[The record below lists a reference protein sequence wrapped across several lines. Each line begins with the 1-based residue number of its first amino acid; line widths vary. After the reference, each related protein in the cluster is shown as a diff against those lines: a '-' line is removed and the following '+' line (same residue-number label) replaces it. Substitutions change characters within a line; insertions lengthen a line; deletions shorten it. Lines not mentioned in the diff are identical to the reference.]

1 MEKEKL
7 EVKVTQIF
15 NKLNIQYEPIEYEDD
30 DLNYY
35 IKVDGAKIIKGMGML
50 DVLLY
55 FSTEIPKCSLM
66 IGNIYKFEE
75 GIKDRALEIANNINS
90 KLNSGRV
97 IVHRESMQLIFLD
110 SEEEDSFEKIDDKLV
125 TSLIDSMY
133 VAIAVIFNE
142 TRGYKHEG

>member
-15 NKLNIQYEPIEYEDD
+15 DKLNIQYKPIEYEDN

-75 GIKDRALEIANNINS
+75 EVKNRALEIANNINS

-97 IVHRESMQLIFLD
+97 IVHSESMQLIFLD
-110 SEEEDSFEKIDDKLV
+110 SEEEDSFEKIDDKTV
-125 TSLIDSMY
+125 TALIDSMY
-133 VAIAVIFNE
+133 VAIAVIYNE
-142 TRGYKHEG
+142 TKVYKHEE